1 MRGILHFL
9 HFIGIFSI
17 FVEDYGD
24 YLSLNPP
31 HPLAREFSLYLTK
44 CIENFEHCQDHDED
58 IALLI
63 VKMSNEHASLL
74 LHDRVQSMLIESF
87 YDIPPSI
94 SLGEKLT
101 HILSV
106 LYFSQGEFQKVGPQT
121 SSLILTTSISFHL
134 RLDFFPYF
142 RQKISGKFFNS

>member
-1 MRGILHFL
+1 LSL
-9 HFIGIFSI
+9 L
-17 FVEDYGD
+17 VEDYGD

-44 CIENFEHCQDHDED
+44 CIENIEYCQDHDED

-94 SLGEKLT
+94 PLGEKLT

-106 LYFSQGEFQKVGPQT
+106 LYFSQGEYQKV
-121 SSLILTTSISFHL
+121 SDDLLYFLNHFFLSFCLSFTHL
-134 RLDFFPYF
+134 
-142 RQKISGKFFNS
+142 

>member
-1 MRGILHFL
+1 MRGILL
-9 HFIGIFSI
+9 LLSLSKIWSI
-17 FVEDYGD
+17 FVEDYSD

-44 CIENFEHCQDHDED
+44 CVENIEYCQDHDED

-94 SLGEKLT
+94 PLGEKLT

-106 LYFSQGEFQKVGPQT
+106 LYFSQGEYQKVST
-121 SSLILTTSISFHL
+121 SSILFPSI
-134 RLDFFPYF
+134 
-142 RQKISGKFFNS
+142 